1 MSDKSV
7 YPYDY
12 MESLSTEQK
21 RIVEL
26 TAPETIEDSVDVIV
40 EELLEHYT
48 MHGVTQSSAVWRKG
62 DKSELL
68 KEYVDI
74 FGKDSL
80 VVKSMVYKTLKSVAM

>member
-12 MESLSTEQK
+12 MESLTEDQR

-48 MHGVTQSSAVWRKG
+48 MQGVAQSSAVWRKG
-62 DKSELL
+62 EKSELL
-68 KEYVDI
+68 KEYIDV